1 VKIKPIDLHNA
12 VILDTETT
20 GLDNQAE
27 ICEIAIIDAKT
38 AEPLLDTLIKPRCT
52 IPDEV
57 IRIHGITNGMV
68 ADAPIYSDIH
78 HQLMDILKDKTV
90 IIYNAEF
97 DLRIIR
103 QSGSSYG
110 FKQLKNPDAIICAM
124 KWYAEFYGH
133 WNNYRGSFKWQK
145 LIDAARQQHIDVSDL
160 KAHRALADCVIT
172 RRVIELVNRKLK

>member
-1 VKIKPIDLHNA
+1 MNIKPIDLNNA

-27 ICEIAIIDAKT
+27 ICEIAVIEAETGKT
-38 AEPLLDTLIKPRCT
+38 ILDTLIKPGCT

-57 IRIHGITNGMV
+57 IRIHGITNDMV
-68 ADAPIYSDIH
+68 TDAPIYSDIH
-78 HQLMDILKDKTV
+78 HQLVDIFRDKMV
-90 IIYNAEF
+90 IIYNADF
-97 DLRIIR
+97 DLRMIR
-103 QSGSSYG
+103 QSSALSDPTK
-110 FKQLKNPDAIICAM
+110 KQLTGSIICAM

-133 WNNYRGSFKWQK
+133 RSNYRGSFKWQK

-172 RRVIELVNRKLK
+172 RRTIESVNRKLK